1 MKGVSP
7 IVSTLL
13 IFLLVIFSITITLTA
28 IKPSIDRITDSS
40 NIQEGINNLN
50 LLSSI
55 INDVSSEAIGSKRTF
70 FISISDG
77 EIIFDRETQTIS
89 YEYKRKSDMELKGSV
104 GNIFLDSGNVIFE
117 DFFNTNKSWIC
128 KGICNIEN
136 NAFKVKGSAFFNLN
150 KNLTSPTLLGYVSKE
165 GIGTFI
171 TNPESLVLWLK
182 FDEGN
187 GTIVYDYSGNLNNG
201 TYYGYNPHTQY
212 NSAILQ
218 LTGSSPIN
226 LTHSFYLP
234 SKAILSDINL
244 TVNYINN
251 TADLTYNT
259 IRVFVNGNYI
269 GSFNDDGETSQ
280 ASYTFY
286 NILKGNFT
294 AGALNSITYEGNVTN
309 ITKSTLSYLQEIGW
323 VDGKYGEA
331 LSFDGIDDYVEVA
344 DSESL
349 KGMNELTIM
358 AWIYGKSFKQY
369 SGIVEK
375 WAYNSQQHYLF
386 GYFTEG
392 SSTKLGKFTLF
403 VSQQL
408 TVGAS
413 DSIVSYTNLDLNR
426 WYHIAGVF
434 KGGQFLKTYV
444 NGVLDNSKSTTI
456 AYIASGTK
464 PVRIGRYFA
473 YYFDGLIDEVRIY
486 NRALS
491 EEEIKILYEEGLK
504 LIKEKYGEES
514 FKNKIQN
521 ASIFLSSPKDFSTFD
536 NIRVL
541 TKSKSIKL
549 TLPLEKAEI
558 VKTTRI
564 GKGNY
569 EIEIKKIGFNTT
581 TRKSILEVNLK

>member
-13 IFLLVIFSITITLTA
+13 VFLLVIFSITITLTA

-128 KGICNIEN
+128 KGVCNIEN

-286 NILKGNFT
+286 NILKENFT

-309 ITKSTLSYLQEIGW
+309 ITKSTLKYLQEIEW
-323 VDGKYGEA
+323 VDGKFGKA
-331 LSFDGIDDYVEVA
+331 LRFDEVDDYVYFGYRESLNIPKFSLEAWVKPLSFP
-344 DSESL
+344 SESIVIANWYEMPRRGYSFGFSSNGV
-349 KGMNELTIM
+349 KF
-358 AWIYGKSFKQY
+358 WIAKSDGTY
-369 SGIVEK
+369 
-375 WAYNSQQHYLF
+375 
-386 GYFTEG
+386 
-392 SSTKLGKFTLF
+392 
-403 VSQQL
+403 
-408 TVGAS
+408 
-413 DSIVSYTNLDLNR
+413 DSINSNSILQINN
-426 WYHIAGVF
+426 WYHIIAVF
-434 KGGQFLKTYV
+434 DGGSLRIYID
-444 NGVLDNSKSTTI
+444 GVLDNSKSTTQTVDYTNENRV
-456 AYIASGTK
+456 A
-464 PVRIGRYFA
+464 IGRLGANSTQYFN
-473 YYFDGLIDEVRIY
+473 GLIDEVRIY
-486 NRALS
+486 N
-491 EEEIKILYEEGLK
+491 
-504 LIKEKYGEES
+504 
-514 FKNKIQN
+514 
-521 ASIFLSSPKDFSTFD
+521 
-536 NIRVL
+536 
-541 TKSKSIKL
+541 
-549 TLPLEKAEI
+549 
-558 VKTTRI
+558 
-564 GKGNY
+564 
-569 EIEIKKIGFNTT
+569 
-581 TRKSILEVNLK
+581 